1 MKRLLQIN
9 VDANN
14 GSNGSIARDIGTMA
28 LNRGWESMI
37 AYGRRA
43 IPCDSQLIK
52 VGSDLDVKIHGLQT
66 RMFDNHGRG
75 SYFTTKVFLKKVDK
89 FKPDIVHLHN
99 IHGYYI
105 NYELLFNYLVEKQ
118 IPVVWTLHD
127 CWPFT
132 GHCGYFVK
140 WQCVK
145 WLDGCYNC
153 PASHTYPK
161 SWFID
166 NSKDNY
172 NVKKCVFTAP
182 SKMHLTTVSNWLKGL
197 VEKSFLSNFPITVIY
212 DGIDVDEFKSRP
224 SDLRIRLGLE
234 NKFILLAAAANWSES
249 KGWSDYIELS
259 KLLTENYTIV
269 LVGVEKISKQK
280 LPDHIVCIPRQES
293 KSDLADYYS
302 MADVLL
308 SLSYQET
315 FGMTIAEALA
325 CGTPAIVYNN
335 TACPEVISADCGIAV
350 ESGNLGEVLGAI
362 KVISSKKKDF
372 YSNACRQRVIE
383 CFNSKTVNEQFF
395 DIYESFY

>member
-43 IPCDSQLIK
+43 MPCDSQLIK

-145 WLDGCYNC
+145 WLDGCCDC
-153 PASHTYPK
+153 PASHAYPK

-166 NSKDNY
+166 NSKNNY
-172 NVKKCVFTAP
+172 NVKKCIFTAP

-280 LPDHIVCIPRQES
+280 LPDNIVCIPRQES

-335 TACPEVISADCGIAV
+335 TACPEVISADCGFAV

-383 CFNSKTVNEQFF
+383 CFNSRTVNEQFF